1 MSGERLTGVIKEKIV
16 KTTPRH
22 SLKSRFVLGA
32 VVVAAGAAFV
42 VPTVAQAATTD
53 TSGTTDTTTGTREL
67 PARYQRACLRI
78 PNLEIRT
85 TNFINRLNGDATVRG
100 SLAWLQ
106 TQIDD
111 ATAKGRTQLVTVL
124 KNRLAVRTQTLQVL
138 TVRQQRLEK
147 LADKCRNHGVDI

>member
-1 MSGERLTGVIKEKIV
+1 V

-22 SLKSRFVLGA
+22 SLKSRLAVGA
-32 VVVAAGAAFV
+32 VVVTAGAALI
-42 VPTVAQAATTD
+42 VPAAANAATTATTPTTPAAPS
-53 TSGTTDTTTGTREL
+53 TSTGDL
-67 PARYQRACLRI
+67 PLRFQRACLRI
-78 PNLEIRT
+78 PNIEIRT
-85 TNFINRLNGDATVRG
+85 TNFINRLNGDSSVRG

-106 TQIDD
+106 AQIDD

-147 LADKCRNHGVDI
+147 LAEKCRNHGVDI

>member
-1 MSGERLTGVIKEKIV
+1 M

-32 VVVAAGAAFV
+32 VVVTAGAAFV

-53 TSGTTDTTTGTREL
+53 TSGTSSPSSTDSREL

-106 TQIDD
+106 AQIDD
-111 ATAKGRTQLVTVL
+111 ATTKGRTQLVTVL

-147 LADKCRNHGVDI
+147 LAEKCRNHGVDV